1 LGLLLAPRPGPR
13 PSEAPTGRSLLV
25 PKRVAL
31 AFGEL
36 VPRRWGSHRG
46 VFAVETDD
54 EASTVGG
61 RSVVVRM
68 SVDATAGVEE
78 LGGVGAW
85 GPVVQHAAMVS
96 RSLLTTTRSAA
107 GSTCPANPWRERARG
122 RWQGKLRSQPSRTQ
136 QEQAAAGRAR
146 AERAVKRL
154 SAWRLPAWRLG
165 LFTRD
170 RLSAPCERRP
180 DRQPSF
186 DRRGR
191 RQPTLPPI
199 PSATAGA
206 ELPLAR
212 ARRVRAGPGER
223 CEGGKRRSRSAGPL
237 GESWSSVASSVGG
250 SSCERA
256 TEQGTRRYRRP
267 SVLMSERERSLA

>member
-1 LGLLLAPRPGPR
+1 
-13 PSEAPTGRSLLV
+13 
-25 PKRVAL
+25 
-31 AFGEL
+31 
-36 VPRRWGSHRG
+36 
-46 VFAVETDD
+46 
-54 EASTVGG
+54 
-61 RSVVVRM
+61 M

-154 SAWRLPAWRLG
+154 LAWRLPAWRLG

-170 RLSAPCERRP
+170 RPSAPSERRP

-206 ELPLAR
+206 ELPPAR
-212 ARRVRAGPGER
+212 ARKECEPAPGRDVKGGNGGVAPRGRWARAGRLSPLL
-223 CEGGKRRSRSAGPL
+223 SAAL
-237 GESWSSVASSVGG
+237 LA
-250 SSCERA
+250 
-256 TEQGTRRYRRP
+256 
-267 SVLMSERERSLA
+267 SERQNRGPDATGDHQC

>member
-1 LGLLLAPRPGPR
+1 MRLGLLLAPRPGPR

-31 AFGEL
+31 AFGES

-46 VFAVETDD
+46 VFAVEADD

-107 GSTCPANPWRERARG
+107 GSTCPADPWRERARG
-122 RWQGKLRSQPSRTQ
+122 RWQGKLRSQ
-136 QEQAAAGRAR
+136 
-146 AERAVKRL
+146 
-154 SAWRLPAWRLG
+154 
-165 LFTRD
+165 
-170 RLSAPCERRP
+170 
-180 DRQPSF
+180 
-186 DRRGR
+186 
-191 RQPTLPPI
+191 
-199 PSATAGA
+199 
-206 ELPLAR
+206 
-212 ARRVRAGPGER
+212 RAG
-223 CEGGKRRSRSAGPL
+223 RSRSKQQL
-237 GESWSSVASSVGG
+237 GGRGLS
-250 SSCERA
+250 
-256 TEQGTRRYRRP
+256 EQ
-267 SVLMSERERSLA
+267 